1 MHPLTV
7 PFYIAHPLLTCLF
20 QALVLLASVP
30 IVLGGAYLGFVL
42 GARRHASHAL
52 PIELDHEVQAT
63 WIRPA
68 RPAFTQAEAGARLRA
83 KIAAFNANRSGKLA

>member
-7 PFYIAHPLLTCLF
+7 PFYIAHPLLTCLL
-20 QALVLLASVP
+20 QALVPLAIVAT
-30 IVLGGAYLGFVL
+30 VLGGACLGFVL

-52 PIELDHEVQAT
+52 PIELDYEVQPT

-68 RPAFTQAEAGARLRA
+68 RPAFTQAEAGTRLRA
-83 KIAAFNANRSGKLA
+83 TIAAFNANRTSTLT